1 MFQSDNILVIINVV
15 FGPNELMNFDWES
28 MKKWK
33 KERMK
38 GWIKERIKEW
48 IPKYPDLSLLWFS
61 KNKNEDQQK

>member
-1 MFQSDNILVIINVV
+1 MFQSDNVLIIINVV

-28 MKKWK
+28 MKERKD
-33 KERMK
+33 ERMK